1 MNRQVT
7 CVIMG
12 TICLG
17 LVFAASAADVSESG
31 FMARKL
37 LNSNATVAE
46 EEQSF
51 WRKIEVFYED
61 KNNFAMY
68 LVLPLLVF
76 VYGGCSLIYCI
87 AKCRR
92 HLKKK
97 KHKQKFDRQ
106 DVDDDDIPI
115 TERTDVQ
122 EPRQERRGGK
132 QTSASDVRVAVDRD
146 TTPLPWQVPD
156 DKESLYPQ
164 KTAPPP
170 RKSEPRNAM
179 NNHHNNH
186 PNNHPSP
193 PPPYDD
199 FGGKPAMNRPM
210 VNTISNPGNDHRN
223 RNAMESYAMAK
234 QAAELL
240 RQEDHYRPGGGGYK
254 KAKRLVFV
262 AD

>member
-1 MNRQVT
+1 MTETANHIFL
-7 CVIMG
+7 CW
-12 TICLG
+12 ICLG
-17 LVFAASAADVSESG
+17 
-31 FMARKL
+31 MAITAYAGKIPEDSFTGRKL
-37 LNSNATVAE
+37 LNSTAPEPDKSIWQEIE
-46 EEQSF
+46 E
-51 WRKIEVFYED
+51 FYED

-97 KHKQKFDRQ
+97 KHKQSKFDRQ
-106 DVDDDDIPI
+106 DIDDDEGPLTDRND
-115 TERTDVQ
+115 TE
-122 EPRQERRGGK
+122 EPRQERRGAK
-132 QTSASDVRVAVDRD
+132 QTSASDVRVAVDREN
-146 TTPLPWQVPD
+146 TSTPLPWQVPD
-156 DKESLYPQ
+156 DKESLYPH
-164 KTAPPP
+164 KNPPP
-170 RKSEPRNAM
+170 RKPEQRNAM
-179 NNHHNNH
+179 NNH
-186 PNNHPSP
+186 PNNHSSP

-199 FGGKPAMNRPM
+199 FGGKPVMNRPM
-210 VNTISNPGNDHRN
+210 VNTVSNPGNDHRN

-240 RQEDHYRPGGGGYK
+240 RQEDHYRQGGGGYK